1 MTIVARYAF
10 WDADQDDDAA
20 FDRRLGAVLREVG
33 ERGKLVLSEAVPP
46 SFREPTP
53 APAPAP
59 AHAALAPAPAPL
71 PVSTRR
77 VAEALA
83 TAVAPVPAAP
93 ALAPAPAPARVPTP
107 ALAPL
112 APTPAAPSPDP
123 SLSVQQSPAT
133 STSQIQ
139 MQAAS
144 GASSLGS
151 DMSVFMAEQLKGQV
165 EENKQLREEAY
176 EAKLHAAKAET
187 ERVRQELT
195 PREAISAGQLTAL
208 QSRFEALHVAE
219 LLSDEEYFTLE
230 DLCADF
236 IELQSKTGVVTRET
250 MLTSEVAAKVC
261 TLVAL
266 SEKMAADAGFAR
278 QTRRK
283 FTS

>member
-1 MTIVARYAF
+1 
-10 WDADQDDDAA
+10 
-20 FDRRLGAVLREVG
+20 
-33 ERGKLVLSEAVPP
+33 
-46 SFREPTP
+46 
-53 APAPAP
+53 
-59 AHAALAPAPAPL
+59 
-71 PVSTRR
+71 
-77 VAEALA
+77 
-83 TAVAPVPAAP
+83 
-93 ALAPAPAPARVPTP
+93 
-107 ALAPL
+107 
-112 APTPAAPSPDP
+112 
-123 SLSVQQSPAT
+123 
-133 STSQIQ
+133 

-176 EAKLHAAKAET
+176 EAKAVT